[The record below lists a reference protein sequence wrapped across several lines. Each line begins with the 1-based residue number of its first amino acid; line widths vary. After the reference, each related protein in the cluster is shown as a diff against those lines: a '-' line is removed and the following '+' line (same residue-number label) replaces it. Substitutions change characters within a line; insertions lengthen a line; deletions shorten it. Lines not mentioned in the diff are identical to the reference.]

1 MLNKIFNTDSFN
13 NDTAT
18 LLLRLIFGGLF
29 LYFGITKLMM
39 FDQLY
44 HNFADPIG
52 IGPKLSFI
60 LVLFA
65 EVICAFF
72 ILIGF
77 LTRPSVIPIFI
88 VMVVVY
94 FIVHAKDP
102 FQEKIL
108 AFLLLLLCVLVF
120 ITGSGR
126 YSVDRLIS
134 KKRVT

>member
-1 MLNKIFNTDSFN
+1 MIKRILSTDPFNKDAS
-13 NDTAT
+13 A

-29 LYFGITKLMM
+29 LYFGIFKLQL

-44 HNFADPIG
+44 HNFSDPIG

-65 EVICAFF
+65 EVLCAFF

-77 LTRPSVIPIFI
+77 LTRLSVIPIFI
-88 VMVVVY
+88 VMVVVF
-94 FIVHAKDP
+94 FIVDAKKP
-102 FQEKIL
+102 FQENIL

-120 ITGSGR
+120 ITGSGK
-126 YSVDRLIS
+126 YSVDRLMR
-134 KKRVT
+134 KKL

>member
-1 MLNKIFNTDSFN
+1 MIKKLLTTNSFN
-13 NDTAT
+13 YEITA
-18 LLLRLIFGGLF
+18 LLLRIIFGGLF
-29 LYFGITKLMM
+29 LYFGISKLQL

-44 HNFADPIG
+44 NNFADPIG

-65 EVICAFF
+65 EVLCAFF

-77 LTRPSVIPIFI
+77 LTRPSVIQIFI
-88 VMVVVY
+88 VMIVV
-94 FIVHAKDP
+94 FFFVHAKDP

-108 AFLLLLLCVLVF
+108 AFLLMLLCLPVF

-126 YSVDRLIS
+126 YSVDALIRKNS
-134 KKRVT
+134 LS